1 MATDRSMSR
10 REREIMDIV
19 YQRGSVT
26 AVEVRQAMASPPT
39 DAAVR
44 ATLRILVE
52 KGHLRIEQDGPRYV
66 YHPTV
71 SRDAA
76 RQSALSHLVQT
87 FFGGSTRGAMAA
99 LLEIDESVDMTP
111 EDRARMRALVDRAER
126 EGR

>member
-1 MATDRSMSR
+1 MSR
-10 REREIMDIV
+10 REREMMDIV
-19 YQRGSVT
+19 YRQGSVT
-26 AVEVRQAMASPPT
+26 AVEVRHAMAKPPT

-52 KGHLRIEQDGPRYV
+52 KQHLRIEQDGPRYV

-71 SRDAA
+71 PRDAA

-99 LLEIDESVDMTP
+99 LLEIDETADMTC
-111 EDRARMRALVDRAER
+111 EDRARMRALIDQAEQ

>member
-1 MATDRSMSR
+1 MATDRTMSR

-19 YQRGSVT
+19 YRRGSAT
-26 AVEVRQAMASPPT
+26 AVEVRQAMAKPPT

-44 ATLRILVE
+44 ATLRILVQKE
-52 KGHLRIEQDGPRYV
+52 HLLIEQDGPRYV

-99 LLEIDESVDMTP
+99 LLEIDETAGLTS
-111 EDRARMRALVDRAER
+111 EDRARMRALIDHAEQ